1 MVKIMD
7 EKTIFA
13 LAMECILAGVLI
25 ASWSFGKDGV
35 IATAIFGLMG
45 VIAGTILGFK
55 FGTVEK

>member
-1 MVKIMD
+1 MD

-13 LAMECILAGVLI
+13 LAMEFILAGVLI

-55 FGTVEK
+55 FGTVDK

>member
-1 MVKIMD
+1 
-7 EKTIFA
+7 
-13 LAMECILAGVLI
+13 MEFILAGALI

-55 FGTVEK
+55 FGKNGA